1 MKTPSVLLDRYVE
14 MIAHQKGIYDAAG
27 SLLSDANRPPNG
39 TYNCNCCE
47 GVLEVGEGQTCG
59 KCQYSL
65 YAVRQESAAER
76 QRILRRIAKEFG
88 QATASLWDYNMTA

>member
-1 MKTPSVLLDRYVE
+1 MKTPSMLLDRYVN

-59 KCQYSL
+59 KCQNSL
-65 YAVRQESAAER
+65 YAVRHEAAAER
-76 QRILRRIAKEFG
+76 QKILRRIAKEFG
-88 QATASLWDYNMTA
+88 RAVATMWDYDIKA